1 MSHDTVMERA
11 RMLDLN
17 LLCKGESGE
26 VIAQDPDPG
35 VAIDRDEVVR
45 VYLSGASDEGEGKG
59 REAPDVMGLPLRAA
73 RRSAA
78 EAGFKCEVTGSGFV
92 VSQSPAPGEV
102 SRGAVIRIHCDAA
115 APEKQA
121 G

>member
-1 MSHDTVMERA
+1 MERA

-17 LLCKGESGE
+17 LLCKGDTGE

-35 VAIDRDEVVR
+35 VAIDRDDVVR
-45 VYLSGASDEGEGKG
+45 VYLSGTAGGGDGK
-59 REAPDVMGLPLRAA
+59 ETPDVTGLPVRAA

-78 EAGFKCEVTGSGFV
+78 EAGFKCEVSGSGFV
-92 VSQSPAPGEV
+92 VSQSPAPGV
-102 SRGAVIRIHCDAA
+102 LSRGGVLRIHCGDAA
-115 APEKQA
+115 PKKQV